1 MTSFDFTTYPDRTGQ
16 RAVKWQL
23 VEKEPDVLPMWI
35 ADMDFLPLPTV
46 QEALKTYA
54 TDHVFGYASGCKA
67 FYDAIISWEK
77 DQHGLEVS
85 RESLVATTSVVP
97 AISIAIQ
104 ALTAAGDG
112 VMLHTPAYPPFAKV
126 IQTNNRKLVRQSLV
140 ETNGHFEIDFAAFEE
155 LIVEKQ
161 VKLYILCNPHNPG
174 GRVWTKAELEIL
186 GRICQRHGVIVV
198 SDEIHQDLA
207 LFGHEQV
214 SFHTVAED
222 FADFSIVLSSAT
234 KTFNLA
240 GTKASFAII
249 SNPELRK
256 AFVRQQEA
264 NYQHEL
270 ATVGILATTVAFET
284 GKDWLAELKQVLE
297 ENIETAISYLE
308 EHAQIR
314 AMKPEGTYL
323 IWLDF
328 SAYDMS
334 HEEIQRKLLEEARV
348 QLNDGLV
355 FGKEGRYKARF
366 NIAAPLFVVQEAC
379 ERIARVFGKAE

>member
-1 MTSFDFTTYPDRTGQ
+1 MTRFDFTTYPDRFCQ
-16 RAVKWQL
+16 RAIKWQL
-23 VEKEPDVLPMWI
+23 AEKESDVLPMWI
-35 ADMDFLPLPTV
+35 ADMDFLPMPTV
-46 QEALKTYA
+46 KEALKSYA
-54 TDHVFGYASGCKA
+54 TDHVFGYSEACEE
-67 FYDAIISWEK
+67 FYQAIIDWEK
-77 DQHGLEVS
+77 SEHGLGVA

-97 AISIAIQ
+97 AICIAIQ
-104 ALTAAGDG
+104 ALTQEGEA
-112 VMLHTPAYPPFAKV
+112 VMIHTPAYPPFAKV
-126 IQTNNRKLVRQSLV
+126 TKLNNRHLIRQSLV
-140 ETNGHFEIDFAAFEE
+140 ETNCRFEIDFAAFEE

-161 VKLYILCNPHNPG
+161 VKMYILCNPHNPG
-174 GRVWTKAELEIL
+174 GRVWTKAELETL

-249 SNPELRK
+249 PNPDLRK

-270 ATVGILATTVAFET
+270 ATVGLLATQVAFET
-284 GKDWLAELKQVLE
+284 GKDWLVELKKVLE
-297 ENIETAISYLE
+297 ENIETAIDYLE
-308 EHAQIR
+308 EHTQIR

-323 IWLDF
+323 IWLNF

-366 NIAAPLFVVQEAC
+366 NVAAPQSVVQEAC
-379 ERIARVFGKAE
+379 ERIAKVFG